1 MIHRIGLSSILL
13 KLLIEEE
20 RVETAIVPNPAFAAV
35 VIRAVQADRNNRQ
48 LHGMTFVTDSLR
60 SYPDLRNDQNAGDN
74 R

>member
-1 MIHRIGLSSILL
+1 
-13 KLLIEEE
+13 
-20 RVETAIVPNPAFAAV
+20 VPNPAFAAV